1 MTMTG
6 DKKVSEISIDEIQKV
21 QPGPVTLLPPPFVK
35 PMFFGPKN
43 LKNPEFSMKT
53 AQTYR
58 TLEKSVEIAVDVFVI
73 Y

>member
-1 MTMTG
+1 MTG

-21 QPGPVTLLPPPFVK
+21 PPGPVTPLPPPPFVK

-53 AQTYR
+53 AQTYIE
-58 TLEKSVEIAVDVFVI
+58 LEKSL
-73 Y
+73 